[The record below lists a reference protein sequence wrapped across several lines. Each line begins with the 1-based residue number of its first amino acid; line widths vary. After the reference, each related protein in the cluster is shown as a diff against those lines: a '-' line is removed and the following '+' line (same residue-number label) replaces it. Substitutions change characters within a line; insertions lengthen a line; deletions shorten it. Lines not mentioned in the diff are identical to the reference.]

1 MTDAPDFGEPDI
13 NTVYAA
19 ADRLLREHGTSIGDQ
34 QIAESTGLDVHTV
47 RAALMF
53 LGGEYLNIEPFPD
66 GSVEVHGEAQAL

>member
-1 MTDAPDFGEPDI
+1 MTDAPDFGDPDI
-13 NTVYAA
+13 NAVHAA
-19 ADRLLREHGTSIGDQ
+19 ALRLLLEHQISIGDQ

-66 GSVEVHGEAQAL
+66 GSVTVHGDDQSL